1 MTFEDCP
8 TVQSLVKG
16 RKDGYIKCL
25 VTANPP
31 PIITWSKDELGSES
45 FDKNGRYIIENNGI
59 RVRNEVSEED
69 AGRYDVSARVEE
81 TGEVLYQF
89 ITVDVYGNYASHFLP
104 SPLHFQ
110 PVFPPNNH
118 QTSELLL

>member
-31 PIITWSKDELGSES
+31 PIITWSKDDVGMNEQS

-59 RVRNEVSEED
+59 RVRNEVTEDD

-89 ITVDVYGNYASHFLP
+89 ITVDVYGNYH
-104 SPLHFQ
+104 
-110 PVFPPNNH
+110 
-118 QTSELLL
+118 

>member
-1 MTFEDCP
+1 MMVRAEDVTFEDCP
-8 TVQSLVKG
+8 TSQSLVKG

-31 PIITWSKDELGSES
+31 PIITWSKDESLTGDS
-45 FDKNGRYIIENNGI
+45 FEKNGRYIIENNGI
-59 RVRNEVSEED
+59 KVRNEVREED

-89 ITVDVYGNYASHFLP
+89 ITVEVYGNYA
-104 SPLHFQ
+104 
-110 PVFPPNNH
+110 
-118 QTSELLL
+118 